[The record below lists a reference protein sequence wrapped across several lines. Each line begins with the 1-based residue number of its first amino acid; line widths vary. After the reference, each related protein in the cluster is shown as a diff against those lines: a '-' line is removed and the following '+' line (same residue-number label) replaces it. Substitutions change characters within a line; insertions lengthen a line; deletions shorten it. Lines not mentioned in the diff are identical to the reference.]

1 MAKRKTI
8 SEDEV
13 KAIVQAEIAN
23 ADGYDGT
30 IVSGERAA
38 NLDAYFARP
47 YGNEVEGRSKVVS
60 RDVQQTVE
68 WQMPSYMRIFTSG
81 EDVVSF
87 EPSTPDNVEMAKQAT
102 EYVNYIWNCDNHG
115 FRILYEWI
123 KDALI
128 SKVGVVKIYW
138 DDTTKTKRKR
148 YSGLDQDS
156 FAKEV
161 APDDIEVSEHTE
173 NDDGTHDLV
182 LTSKIT
188 GGKVKILNV
197 PPEEFLISK
206 DGRNIEDARLVGHR
220 RLRTL
225 SDLRQAGFP
234 KDKVDTLSAGNDE
247 GSSDAE
253 EITRNTV
260 EDPTSQTGDQST
272 LNPSMRQVW
281 VVEAYIKID
290 VDGDGI
296 AEMRKVTVAGPGY
309 TVLSNEAW
317 EGPRPFATIT
327 PIIMPHRFW
336 GLCPTDLA
344 KDDQLIKTTLWRQ
357 FLDNAYQNNNQREEV
372 EFERLVDPDE
382 LLSSAPGRKIRVK
395 AGARAAITPIPVPN
409 IGSQIIEA
417 LNYVDQVTEANT
429 GVSQR
434 TQGLA
439 SDTLSNETKAQS
451 QMLMSAAMGKM
462 ELMARVMAETGMK
475 SAFRLILKLVCMYQ
489 KQPRSVKLTGG
500 WADMDPSGWDDEME
514 LKVSVGLGMGDKEQQ
529 LMSSSMVGKMQQM
542 LIPLGFVSPKNI
554 EAAVELGLNGLG
566 LKGVDRFATF
576 PKDPNVASQPI
587 HLPPPPQKTGTDPQ
601 TLIQMEQIKAQA
613 KIQST
618 QVQAQAKAAT
628 DAHLNQAELQRH
640 TLENQ
645 QQMKLE
651 AFKAKMQ
658 AMLDLAIAHIKADAQ
673 IETAQVT
680 AGADDGSDDVAYHR
694 ARESA

>member
-8 SEDEV
+8 SEAEV

-30 IVSGERAA
+30 IVSGERAD
-38 NLDAYFARP
+38 NLNAYFARP
-47 YGNEVEGRSKVVS
+47 YGTEVEGRSKVVS

-87 EPSTPDNVEMAKQAT
+87 EPSSPENVEMAKQAT

-128 SKVGVVKIYW
+128 SKVGVIKIYW
-138 DDTTKTKRKR
+138 DETPKTTRKR
-148 YSGLDQDS
+148 YAGLDAAS
-156 FAKEV
+156 FAQAVTPDEV
-161 APDDIEVSEHTE
+161 EVSEHTE

-182 LTSKIT
+182 LTNKSS
-188 GGKVKILNV
+188 GGKVCILNV

-206 DGRNIEDARLVGHR
+206 DGRNIEDARLVGHGR
-220 RLRTL
+220 YRTI
-225 SDLRQAGFP
+225 SDLRKDGYPEDKIKDLAGA
-234 KDKVDTLSAGNDE
+234 DDSVNAG
-247 GSSDAE
+247 AE
-253 EITRNTV
+253 EAVRNTV
-260 EDPTSQTGDQST
+260 EDATSTTQDSA
-272 LNPSMRQVW
+272 LDPAMRTVR

-336 GLCPTDLA
+336 GLCPTDTS
-344 KDDQLIKTTLWRQ
+344 KDTQLIKTTILRQ
-357 FLDNAYQNNNQREEV
+357 MLDNAYLSINQREEV
-372 EFERLVDPDE
+372 DADRIIDPDE

-395 AGARAAITPIPVPN
+395 PGNGLAINPIAVPN
-409 IGSQIIEA
+409 VMAECIA
-417 LNYVDQVTEANT
+417 LLDYLDRIDEANT
-429 GVSQR
+429 GVSER
-434 TQGLA
+434 TQGLS

-451 QMLMSAAMGKM
+451 QMLMSAAMGKQ
-462 ELMARVMAETGMK
+462 ELMARTMAETGLK
-475 SAFRLILKLVCMYQ
+475 PAFRLILKLVCMYQ
-489 KQPRSVKLTGG
+489 KQPRNVKLTGG
-500 WADMDPSGWDDEME
+500 WAEMNPTGWDDDME
-514 LKVSVGLGMGDKEQQ
+514 LKVSVGLGMGDREQQ
-529 LMSSSMVGKMQQM
+529 LMSSGMVGKMQQM
-542 LIPLGFVSPKNI
+542 LLPLGYVSPKNI

-576 PKDPNVASQPI
+576 PKDPQQASQPI
-587 HLPPPPQKTGTDPQ
+587 KLPPPPQKTGTDPQ

-640 TLENQ
+640 TMENQ

-651 AFKAKMQ
+651 AFKAQMQ
-658 AMLDLAIAHIKADAQ
+658 AALDLAIAHIKADAQ
-673 IETAQVT
+673 IEAAQVT